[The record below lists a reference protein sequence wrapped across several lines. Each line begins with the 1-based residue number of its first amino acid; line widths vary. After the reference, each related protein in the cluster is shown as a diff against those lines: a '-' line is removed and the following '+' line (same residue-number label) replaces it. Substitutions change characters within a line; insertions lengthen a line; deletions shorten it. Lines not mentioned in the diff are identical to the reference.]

1 MKQEKTITELII
13 DLQAVNARLDKIRN
27 DPAYIDQEV
36 KKIFG
41 NRPTKDHTAEIRAI
55 LDAFI

>member
-13 DLQAVNARLDKIRN
+13 DLQAVNARLEKIRN
-27 DPAYIDQEV
+27 DDYIKQEAE
-36 KKIFG
+36 KIFG
-41 NRPTKDHTAEIRAI
+41 NRPKKDHTAEIRAI

>member
-13 DLQAVNARLDKIRN
+13 DLQAVNARLEKIRN
-27 DPAYIDQEV
+27 DDDYIKQEAE
-36 KKIFG
+36 KIFG
-41 NRPTKDHTAEIRAI
+41 NRPKKDHTAEIKAI

>member
-13 DLQAVNARLDKIRN
+13 DLQAVNARLEKIKN
-27 DPAYIDQEV
+27 DPDYIKQEA
-36 KKIFG
+36 KKLFG